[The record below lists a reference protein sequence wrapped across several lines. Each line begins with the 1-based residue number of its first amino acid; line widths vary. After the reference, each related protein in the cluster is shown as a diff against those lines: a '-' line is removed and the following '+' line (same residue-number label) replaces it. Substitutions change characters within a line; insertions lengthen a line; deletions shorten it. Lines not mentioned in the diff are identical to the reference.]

1 MGINIR
7 RSYRNATQSEVLLKR
22 FDLISQQENDP
33 LILQVSHD
41 LVMLKRRNRASSWW
55 SPEMNL
61 RIEEE
66 GEGSRLY
73 ETIGPNASTFTLA
86 MFFIIF
92 GVVLFLVAVTWL
104 VVQLQLGESSGL
116 SLLGSIVSLIIVVST
131 WSILAYGRLKA
142 KDQVRKMRRFAGQI
156 VSST

>member
-7 RSYRNATQSEVLLKR
+7 RAYRNTSSAEDLLKR
-22 FDLISQQENDP
+22 FELESSTEHES

-41 LVMLKRRNRASSWW
+41 LVMVKRRARSSSWW

-61 RIEEE
+61 RIDEE
-66 GEGSRLY
+66 GEGSRLH

-92 GVVLFLVAVTWL
+92 GVVLFIVALTWL
-104 VVQLQLGESSGL
+104 LVQLQLGESSGL
-116 SLLGSIVSLIIVVST
+116 SLFGSLTALVVVAAT
-131 WSILAYGRLKA
+131 WTVLAYGRVRA
-142 KDQVRKMRRFAGQI
+142 KQQVLEMRQFAGRII
-156 VSST
+156 VP